1 MDNKLGAFLKE
12 WRKERSLGLR
22 DLSKLTGISHA
33 YLHVLEAG
41 VDPRTK
47 RPVSP
52 TLQSLQKLSAGL
64 NVSLEVIISLG
75 LNQDISLQQPGRIDR
90 PGERGLEVREDSGH
104 AYTYA
109 EEQDNFLLA
118 PVVGQISAGNPTFSE
133 DDIEE
138 WWPVDLSIMKAHGR
152 DFNSY
157 FYHRF
162 LGPSMEPVI
171 NDGDLVLI
179 KKGPVKDGQIALLVG
194 SPAEPIISRIQHLP
208 DEGRLML
215 VFRHPDFQPR
225 LVSTSECTL
234 VGRVIYRLG
243 EPKW

>member
-12 WRKERSLGLR
+12 WRKERNLGLR

-52 TLQSLQKLSAGL
+52 TLHSLQKLSAGL

-75 LNQDISLQQPGRIDR
+75 LNQDISLQQPGRVDR
-90 PGERGLEVREDSGH
+90 PGEQGLEVREDSGN

-109 EEQDNFLLA
+109 QEQDNFLLA
-118 PVVGQISAGNPTFSE
+118 PVVGQISAGNPAFSE

-138 WWPVDLSIMKAHGR
+138 WWPVDISIIKNHGR

-157 FYHRF
+157 FYLRVQ
-162 LGPSMEPVI
+162 GPSMEPVI
-171 NDGDLVLI
+171 NDGDMVLI
-179 KKGPVKDGQIALLVG
+179 KKGPVKDGQIALMAG
-194 SPAEPIISRIQHLP
+194 SAIEPIISRIHHLP

-225 LVSTSECTL
+225 LVSTSEYTL